1 MRVQVKL
8 IILFVAGW
16 LLVAMLGFGINVFL
30 QKRYDEQKLQQKK
43 DQIEEVSEKIQN
55 ELYNIRMQVWEQS
68 VSDEINMFNMYN
80 WEKDSAYIYEES
92 KALYKQL
99 QRIALNN
106 ECLDGAWLIF
116 GKQNRQITD
125 KIRYGVIDRDMYE
138 MFLSA
143 DSGFV
148 LDGSTIYYVSWISTS
163 Q

>member
-106 ECLDGAWLIF
+106 ECLDGAWLI
-116 GKQNRQITD
+116 
-125 KIRYGVIDRDMYE
+125 
-138 MFLSA
+138 
-143 DSGFV
+143 
-148 LDGSTIYYVSWISTS
+148 
-163 Q
+163 